1 MASLCLKP
9 KTSLSP
15 SYAPPP
21 DRRQNYALIFPA
33 AHGVAKTQSWIV
45 SFWWGVNRRLATSY
59 EASCPVRLKKRGFMF
74 PFVAHGLPSLPGE
87 LHLSFRLLFGPNL
100 SSPVRIC
107 WRSPPRATI
116 AQLPPI
122 SLGVAMSFQDW
133 LDWRA
138 KIMLPDSAL
147 GTSPPSVPLERWWRS
162 RLLFW
167 KIPSQ
172 KLWISLLVP
181 FSSVYQH
188 SQSETSEGNPFWTRI
203 CSLT

>member
-1 MASLCLKP
+1 MAFLCLKP

-21 DRRQNYALIFPA
+21 DRRRNCALIFPA

-45 SFWWGVNRRLATSY
+45 SVWWGVSRRLATSH
-59 EASCPVRLKKRGFMF
+59 ETSCPASLKKRGFMF
-74 PFVAHGLPSLPGE
+74 SFVAHGLPSLPGE
-87 LHLSFRLLFGPNL
+87 LHPASGCYLARISVHLSA
-100 SSPVRIC
+100 SAE
-107 WRSPPRATI
+107 WPPRATI

-138 KIMLPDSAL
+138 KLMLPDSAL
-147 GTSPPSVPLERWWRS
+147 GTSPPSVSLERWWRS

-167 KIPSQ
+167 KIPFQ
-172 KLWISLLVP
+172 KLRISLLVP
-181 FSSVYQH
+181 FSSGNQR
-188 SQSETSEGNPFWTRI
+188 SQSETSECNPFWTRI